1 MAYDAEIAERIRT
14 LLSGRHDVH
23 EQKLFGGLCF
33 MLRGNMC
40 CAVSGRGGLLVRVGP
55 DAPPSIFRERHA
67 SPMEM
72 RGRIMAGYVRV
83 APGGYQTARD
93 LKKWVTRAVG
103 FVATLPQKARKPAGR
118 KTKVIGSKKS
128 SISPRVRS

>member
-1 MAYDAEIAERIRT
+1 MAYDEEVAGRIRT
-14 LLSGRHDVH
+14 LLSGRSDMH

-55 DAPPSIFRERHA
+55 VAPPSVFREPHA
-67 SPMEM
+67 SAMEM

-83 APGGYQTARD
+83 APDGYRTARD
-93 LKKWVTRAVG
+93 LKKWVTRATD
-103 FVATLPQKARKPAGR
+103 FAATLPKKAKKAAPKKVKTAKRK
-118 KTKVIGSKKS
+118 K
-128 SISPRVRS
+128 